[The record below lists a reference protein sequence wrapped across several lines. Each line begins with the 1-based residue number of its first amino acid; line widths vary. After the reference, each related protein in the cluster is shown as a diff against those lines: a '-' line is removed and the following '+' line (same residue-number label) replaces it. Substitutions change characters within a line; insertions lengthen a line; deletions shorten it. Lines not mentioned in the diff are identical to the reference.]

1 MERPWIPIVIA
12 LFVSAIGGFVLQDLI
27 GFWPGFGA
35 ATVLQIII
43 GSATNQM
50 ARVTTA
56 LEMENQLTQRI
67 KDAAKQTLKLKCP
80 CTNMVEQIVPIRLD
94 EPNFYKCL
102 NCEKNISI
110 NLQAS
115 TALMTEIINI
125 DATHSQVVKAMEEV
139 SKEGAY
145 DVQ

>member
-1 MERPWIPIVIA
+1 MERPWIPIIIA
-12 LFVSAIGGFVLQDLI
+12 LIVSTIGGFVLQDLI
-27 GFWPGFGA
+27 GFWSGFGA
-35 ATVLQIII
+35 ATLLQIII

-50 ARVTTA
+50 ARVKTS

-125 DATHSQVVKAMEEV
+125 DATHSQVVKTMEEA
-139 SKEGAY
+139 SREGAY